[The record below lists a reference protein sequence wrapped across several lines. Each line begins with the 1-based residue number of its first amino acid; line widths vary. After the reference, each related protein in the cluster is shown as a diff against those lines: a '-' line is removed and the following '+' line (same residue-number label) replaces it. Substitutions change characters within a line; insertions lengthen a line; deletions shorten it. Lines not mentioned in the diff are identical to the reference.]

1 MCLSACCCE
10 SLVTHQTY
18 CIPPIVS
25 ERGNALS
32 LTWLCY
38 SVMRSVFCLLSPWL
52 TPLIRPLSRCVC
64 IVIFLPMGNE
74 PHGGKIKEW
83 EFGKNK
89 RKGEKQ
95 SRCTEGAPGSDY
107 RSKKKQE
114 TKKKMTVKNDR
125 KFNKADRVFKMAKTD
140 ALRVTCAPCGKVK
153 QVRAQGF
160 QYSLTLRRSSNP
172 PGTLPLF
179 KVWYCIC
186 IQY

>member
-114 TKKKMTVKNDR
+114 TKKKWQLKMTENSTKQTESLKWQRQMPWGSPVHLAAKLNR
-125 KFNKADRVFKMAKTD
+125 SGLKAFSI
-140 ALRVTCAPCGKVK
+140 L
-153 QVRAQGF
+153 
-160 QYSLTLRRSSNP
+160 
-172 PGTLPLF
+172 
-179 KVWYCIC
+179 
-186 IQY
+186 